1 MEFPRI
7 AAASADNFYM
17 AMSDRSFH
25 SRGPLEDKTVKMCT
39 RALWVWFAAL
49 AVVGGCAT
57 YQDRPLSGTKTLDE
71 FEARTLD
78 GQDLQAYLQQTLHV
92 QQWPLATWN
101 SAQLTLAAFFYSP
114 ELDGARAR
122 WAVAKGRK
130 IAAAERP
137 NPSLSV
143 SPGFNSTTGYDAPIS
158 PWIVGAALD
167 IPIET
172 AGKRGYRIAEAQHL
186 SEAARLQ
193 IAETA
198 WQLRHQIREVLLD
211 LYAATETAGL
221 LRSRSTIQEDNV
233 KLLEG
238 IFKAGEIS
246 ANELSQAL
254 ILRDETRLAMLDAE
268 KQRAQARA
276 RLAGVI
282 GVPAKALES
291 KELSFGTFETLPAD
305 VPPAEAQYQA
315 LLNRPD
321 LLAAL
326 AEYQASQSAL
336 QLEIARQYPDV
347 QIGPGYEF
355 DQSENKWLLGLAVTL
370 PVLNRN
376 QGAIAAAEANRAEA
390 EARVRVLQA
399 QIVSELEQ
407 ALRNYRASLGKVQA
421 AETLV
426 EEHKVTADRIRKMY
440 ELGQV
445 VRLEAAAAALE
456 VNAGALNRLNARVEA
471 FRGLE
476 QIESAMHVAADLPD
490 WSRQIRFEREDQD
503 HE

>member
-1 MEFPRI
+1 
-7 AAASADNFYM
+7 
-17 AMSDRSFH
+17 
-25 SRGPLEDKTVKMCT
+25 MCT
-39 RALWVWFAAL
+39 RALLVWFAAL
-49 AVVGGCAT
+49 AVIGGCAT
-57 YQDRPLSGTKTLDE
+57 YRDRPLSGAKTLGN
-71 FEARTLD
+71 FESRTLD
-78 GQDLQAYLQQTLHV
+78 GQDLQAYLQQTLQV

-114 ELDGARAR
+114 ELDVARAR
-122 WAVAKGRK
+122 WAVTKGRK

-143 SPGFNSTTGYDAPIS
+143 TPGFNSTTGFDAPIS
-158 PWIVGAALD
+158 AWIVGAALD

-193 IAETA
+193 IAQTA
-198 WQLRHQIREVLLD
+198 WQLRHQIREAMLD

-221 LRSRSTIQEDNV
+221 LRRRSTIQEDNV

-246 ANELSQAL
+246 ANELGQAR
-254 ILRDETRLAMLDAE
+254 ILRDEARLAMLDAE
-268 KQRAQARA
+268 KQQVQARA
-276 RLAGVI
+276 RLAGVV
-282 GVPAKALES
+282 GVPAKALEP
-291 KELSFGTFETLPAD
+291 KELSFGTFETFPED
-305 VPPAEAQYQA
+305 VPPAEAQRQA

-336 QLEIARQYPDV
+336 QLEIARQYPDI

-355 DQSENKWLLGLAVTL
+355 DQSENKWALGLAVTL
-370 PVLNRN
+370 PVFNRN
-376 QGAIAAAEANRAEA
+376 RGAIAAAEASRAEA

-399 QIVSELEQ
+399 QIVSDLEQ
-407 ALRNYRASLGKVQA
+407 AVRNYQASLRKVKA
-421 AETLV
+421 AEILL
-426 EEHKVTADRIRKMY
+426 EEHKITADRIRKMY

-445 VRLEAAAAALE
+445 VRLEVDAAALE
-456 VNAGALNRLNARVEA
+456 SNAGALNRLNARVEA
-471 FRGLE
+471 FRALE
-476 QIESAMHVAADLPD
+476 QIENAMHVAADLPD
-490 WSRQIRFEREDQD
+490 WSGQIRFERGDQD